1 MKNIR
6 NYAAFVVSVAVIL
19 APVAAQV
26 VEKPVPGDPVA
37 IDSGMLAGKILP
49 SGVKAYFGVP
59 FAAPPVRENRW
70 REPQPVAAWRGVY
83 NADRKMPECIQVLRA
98 HNINHYFGEEPT
110 GEDCLYPNL
119 WAPATAKAGA
129 NLPVIV
135 FIYGGGST
143 IGSSGMAIYGGEG
156 VAKRGAIFVN
166 FNYRLGAL
174 GFLAHP
180 ELTAESPHHQSG
192 NYAYLDQVAAL
203 QWIHRNIAKFG
214 GDPAKVVIS
223 GQSAGAG
230 SVSLLQNSPLAKG
243 LFRGVVAM
251 SGGAWGSGGQ
261 MGDLATAEKTGIQV
275 QQALKVKSL
284 DDMRQIPADRILAL
298 QEDCQLGCSGSIR
311 IGGGNVDGY
320 FLPKTPAQGFAAHEQ
335 NDVPAIVGFT
345 HDESSNAL
353 RTAKTLEEYKA
364 AARQLYSNDA
374 DAFLKLYPASTD
386 DEAHEMGSAAARE
399 GAIEGSQRKWA
410 IAQSK
415 YGKAPVYIFMYS
427 RVHPYIPGVVIAD
440 QNTTTIGAYH
450 TSDVPYWFG
459 TQDALNM
466 IRPTRNWTPLDRD
479 LSNKMTDTLIAF
491 AKTGDPKT
499 PVVQWPPWSP
509 QNEQLVEFGDKIT
522 VQPMNTARLDFMA
535 SRSGGD
541 RGAPGGRGGRG
552 ATADPATPRA
562 RD

>member
-1 MKNIR
+1 MKKICK
-6 NYAAFVVSVAVIL
+6 YAAFVIAAALVL
-19 APVAAQV
+19 APVAAQI
-26 VEKPVPGDPVA
+26 VEKPIPGDPVA
-37 IDSGMLAGKILP
+37 IDTGLVAGKVLP
-49 SGVKAYFGVP
+49 SGVKAYFGIP

-70 REPQPVAAWRGVY
+70 REPQPVTAWKGVY

-110 GEDCLYPNL
+110 SEDCLYLNV

-166 FNYRLGAL
+166 VNYRLGAL

-180 ELTAESPHHQSG
+180 ELTAESAHHQSG

-203 QWIHRNIAKFG
+203 QWIRRNIQKFG
-214 GDPAKVVIS
+214 GDPGKVVIS

-230 SVSLLQNSPLAKG
+230 SVSLLQCSPLAKG
-243 LFRGVVAM
+243 LFRGVIAM

-261 MGDLATAEKTGIQV
+261 MGDLATAEKTGVQV
-275 QQALKVKSL
+275 QQALKAKSL

-311 IGGGNVDGY
+311 IGGGNADGY
-320 FLPKTPAQGFAAHEQ
+320 FLPKTPAQIFAAHEQ

-353 RTAKTLEEYKA
+353 RTAKNLEEYKA
-364 AARQLYSNDA
+364 AARQLYGNDA
-374 DAFLKLYPASTD
+374 DTFLKLYPASSD
-386 DEAHEMGSAAARE
+386 DEAREMGSAAARE

-410 IAQSK
+410 IAQAK
-415 YGKAPVYIFMYS
+415 FGKAPVYSFMYS

-440 QNTTTIGAYH
+440 QNTATIGAYH

-459 TQDALNM
+459 SQDALNI
-466 IRPTRNWTPLDRD
+466 IRPTRNWTAYDRE

-491 AKTGDPKT
+491 AKTGDPST
-499 PVVQWPPWSP
+499 AAVHWPQWSP
-509 QNEQLVEFGDKIT
+509 QIEQLVEFGDKIS
-522 VQPMNTARLDFMA
+522 VQAMNTARLDFMA
-535 SRSGGD
+535 TRSGGG
-541 RGAPGGRGGRG
+541 RGPGGGRG
-552 ATADPATPRA
+552 ASGAATPRA

>member
-1 MKNIR
+1 MQKLFQ
-6 NYAAFVVSVAVIL
+6 YAAVVIAAGVIL
-19 APVAAQV
+19 APVAAQI
-26 VEKPVPGDPVA
+26 VEKPIPGDPVA
-37 IDSGMLAGKILP
+37 IDSGLVAGKILP
-49 SGVKAYFGVP
+49 SGVKAYFGIP
-59 FAAPPVRENRW
+59 FAAAPVRENRW
-70 REPQPVAAWRGVY
+70 REPQPVAAWKGVY

-98 HNINHYFGEEPT
+98 HNINHYFGEEAT
-110 GEDCLYPNL
+110 GEDCLYLNV
-119 WAPATAKAGA
+119 WSPAAAKAGA

-203 QWIHRNIAKFG
+203 QWIKRNIAKFG

-251 SGGAWGSGGQ
+251 SGGAWGSGGS
-261 MGDLATAEKTGIQV
+261 MGDLATAEKTGVQV
-275 QQALKVKSL
+275 EQALKAKSL
-284 DDMRQIPADRILAL
+284 DEMRQLPADRILAL

-320 FLPKTPAQGFAAHEQ
+320 FLPKIPAQIFAAHEQ

-353 RTAKTLEEYKA
+353 RTAKTVADYKA
-364 AARQLYSNDA
+364 AARQLYGNDA
-374 DAFLKLYPASTD
+374 DTFLKLYPAATD
-386 DEAHEMGSAAARE
+386 EDAHQMGSAAARE
-399 GAIEGSQRKWA
+399 AAIENSQRKWA
-410 IAQSK
+410 VAQAK
-415 YGKAPVYIFMYS
+415 FGKAPVYIFMYS

-440 QNTTTIGAYH
+440 QNTATIGAYH

-459 TQDALNM
+459 TQDALNL
-466 IRPTRNWTPLDRD
+466 IRPTRNWTPYDRD
-479 LSNKMTDTLIAF
+479 LSNKMTDALIAF
-491 AKTGDPKT
+491 AKTGDPNT
-499 PVVQWPPWSP
+499 PAVKWPKWSP
-509 QNEQLVEFGDKIT
+509 QNEQLVEFGDTIA
-522 VQPMNTARLDFMA
+522 VQPMNSARLDFMA
-535 SRSGGD
+535 SRTGGG
-541 RGAPGGRGGRG
+541 RGAPGGRGESG
-552 ATADPATPRA
+552 ATPRA

>member
-1 MKNIR
+1 MKNFSYI
-6 NYAAFVVSVAVIL
+6 ALVMAGGLL
-19 APVAAQV
+19 APVFAQI
-26 VEKPVPGDPVA
+26 VEKPVPGDPVVV
-37 IDSGMLAGKILP
+37 DSGQVAGKILP

-70 REPQPVAAWRGVY
+70 REPQPVKAWKGVY

-110 GEDCLYPNL
+110 SEDCLYLNI
-119 WAPATAKAGA
+119 WAPATARANA

-180 ELTAESPHHQSG
+180 ELTAESAHHQSG

-203 QWIHRNIAKFG
+203 QWIQRNIAKFG
-214 GDPAKVVIS
+214 GDPTKVVIS

-251 SGGAWGSGGQ
+251 SGGSWGNGGQ
-261 MGDLATAEKTGIQV
+261 LGDLAAAEKTGVQV
-275 QQALKVKSL
+275 QQALKAKSL
-284 DDMRQIPADRILAL
+284 DEMRQIPADRILAL

-311 IGGGNVDGY
+311 IGGGTVDGY
-320 FLPKTPAQGFAAHEQ
+320 FLPKSPAQIFAAHEQ

-353 RTAKTLEEYKA
+353 RTAKNLDEYKA
-364 AARQLYSNDA
+364 AARQMYGADA
-374 DAFLKLYPASTD
+374 DAFLKLYPASND
-386 DEAHEMGSAAARE
+386 EEAHQMGSAAARE
-399 GAIEGSQRKWA
+399 GAIEGNQRKWA
-410 IAQSK
+410 IAQGK
-415 YGKAPVYIFMYS
+415 YGKAPVYVFMYS
-427 RVHPYIPGVVIAD
+427 RVHPYIPGVAIAD
-440 QNTTTIGAYH
+440 QNTATIGAYH

-459 TQDALNM
+459 TQDALNI

-479 LSNKMTDTLIAF
+479 LSAKMTDALIAF
-491 AKTGDPKT
+491 AKTGEPNT
-499 PVVQWPPWSP
+499 AAVHWPAWSAT
-509 QNEQLVEFGDKIT
+509 NEQLVDFGDKIG
-522 VQPMNTARLDFMA
+522 VQPMNSARLDFMA
-535 SRSGGD
+535 SHGG
-541 RGAPGGRGGRG
+541 GGRGGRG
-552 ATADPATPRA
+552 ATSNPTANPATPRA